1 MTQPEYV
8 PLARADRVRAAERLP
23 AAKAWRADRP
33 ADFPA
38 LRSGQKGFGVAGPDQ
53 GYALKLAHRF
63 EAKLQ
68 LTAGEHAHDAVAGTL
83 GVALRRAARFGRAP
97 VIHDLEFAFTL
108 WGFLG
113 DAPADLVEFRKGLF
127 AGAGHH
133 YWDQRAIAD
142 RVPEATL
149 PLTPA
154 AVRARLGQW
163 RDLLVAD

>member
-23 AAKAWRADRP
+23 AAKSWRADRP
-33 ADFPA
+33 ADFPE
-38 LRSGQKGFGVAGPDQ
+38 LRSGQKRFGVAGPDQ

-63 EAKLQ
+63 EPKLQ
-68 LTAGEHAHDAVAGTL
+68 LAAGEHAHDAVAGAL
-83 GVALRRAARFGRAP
+83 GVALKRASRVGRAP

-113 DAPADLVEFRKGLF
+113 DAPADLIEHRRPLF

-142 RVPEATL
+142 RVPEDTL
-149 PLTPA
+149 GLTPA

-163 RDLLVAD
+163 RDLLTVD